1 MRCAFCGEEIGD
13 KARFG
18 GFYQNDVTAPELS
31 PDRQVATKAEEG
43 QSKRDT
49 PGASS
54 SNPVEYA
61 DVGDPF
67 RWVPYLLNHV
77 LLVVFLLMISHYV
90 MIFLVSLPP
99 IAINVV
105 YMAIAFPFGYDLF
118 ARTNVGL
125 GIVLVLGLLVGML
138 AVTGMSTVLAVIL
151 DEPFLGSA
159 RARQDLAETT
169 VAIMLAYVAG
179 SAFANFLQQVL
190 PAPSHDH
197 NSPGGIIKDVITFA
211 AGMESGRLA
220 DRVQSTTRIVR
231 ALIALI
237 VAVGALIIAVKGLFN
252 D

>member
-13 KARFG
+13 QARDC
-18 GFYQNDVTAPELS
+18 GFYQNDETAPELS
-31 PDRQVATKAEEG
+31 QDRQAATKPEER
-43 QSKRDT
+43 QTRLFT
-49 PGASS
+49 VGASNS
-54 SNPVEYA
+54 DPAGLA
-61 DVGDPF
+61 DIGGSF
-67 RWVPYLLNHV
+67 RWIPYLLNHV

-90 MIFLVSLPP
+90 MIFFVSLPP
-99 IAINVV
+99 IAMNVV

-125 GIVLVLGLLVGML
+125 GIILILGLLVGVL

-151 DEPFLGSA
+151 DEPFLGST

-179 SAFANFLQQVL
+179 SAVANFLRQVL
-190 PAPSHDH
+190 PAQAH
-197 NSPGGIIKDVITFA
+197 NSFGGIIGDIITFA
-211 AGMESGRLA
+211 GGMEFERLA
-220 DRVQSTTRIVR
+220 VKLESIERTVR
-231 ALIALI
+231 AFIALV